1 MFVFFYLEAEICLNG
16 ASGDMIKDQAMEKQL
31 EEKFKNV
38 VLQGNIENV
47 QEDIIDQS
55 VMECAQISEGS
66 IPIISDNVFTEFEAM
81 VFSII
86 RVF

>member
-1 MFVFFYLEAEICLNG
+1 
-16 ASGDMIKDQAMEKQL
+16 MIKDQAMEKQL

-55 VMECAQISEGS
+55 VLECAQISEGS
-66 IPIISDNVFTEFEAM
+66 FPIISDNVFPEFEAM
-81 VFSII
+81 VLA
-86 RVF
+86 